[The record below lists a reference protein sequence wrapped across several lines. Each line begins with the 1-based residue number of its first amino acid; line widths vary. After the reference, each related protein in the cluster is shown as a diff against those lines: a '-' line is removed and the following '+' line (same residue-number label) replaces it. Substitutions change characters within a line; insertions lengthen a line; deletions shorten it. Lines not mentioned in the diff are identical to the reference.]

1 MTKKVVSLG
10 ELLLRLTPP
19 DYERFLQAKSF
30 NINYGGA
37 EANVALALSNFGI
50 DSHFIT
56 QLPNNDLGKA
66 AANYLKGY
74 GVKTDNICFKGEKL
88 GTYFLE
94 KGLSLRPS
102 KVIYDRKNSAICSI
116 KPCDFDFDKIFQQAD
131 WFHISGITPVLSKEC
146 TEFTKIVV
154 NEAKKRNIK
163 ISLDLNYR
171 SQLATIEEYEK
182 IMDEILPNIDLC
194 IGWLSSIE
202 GNSNN
207 HKVADFAKEKFDEK
221 RFLNIFSK
229 MSEKYNIQ
237 YLATTLR
244 ENFSASRNAIS
255 AIIYEN
261 NKIFKSDRYEFDILD
276 RVGAGDA
283 FAAGLIYGIISNNH
297 IEKTLNIAVASAAM
311 KHTINGDSNIT
322 NIKELSSLVDGNT
335 SGSVQR

>member
-10 ELLLRLTPP
+10 EILMRLTPP
-19 DYERFLQAKSF
+19 NYERFLQAKSF
-30 NINYGGA
+30 DINYGGA

-66 AANYLKGY
+66 AANYLKSF
-74 GVKTDNICFKGEKL
+74 GVNTDNINFKGEKL

-102 KVIYDRKNSAICSI
+102 KVIYDRKNSSICKINSL
-116 KPCDFDFDKIFQQAD
+116 DFDFDKIFKGAE

-146 TEFTKIVV
+146 AEFTKIAVKK
-154 NEAKKRNIK
+154 AKERNIK

-182 IMDEILPNIDLC
+182 IMDEILPYVDLC

-202 GNSNN
+202 ESNKE
-207 HKVADFAKEKFDEK
+207 HKIADFAKEEFNEK
-221 RFLNIFSK
+221 KFLNIFSK
-229 MSEKYNIQ
+229 MSEKYNIK

-244 ENFSASRNAIS
+244 ENFSASKNAIS

-261 NKIFKSDRYEFDILD
+261 DKIYKSSRYEFNILD

-283 FAAGLIYGIISNNH
+283 FAAGLIYGLINNED
-297 IEKTLNIAVASAAM
+297 IEKTLNIAVASAVI
-311 KHTINGDSNIT
+311 KHTINGDSNII
-322 NIKELSSLVDGNT
+322 NIKELLSIANGNI
-335 SGSVQR
+335 SGTVQR